1 MSSVRVAVRIRP
13 LNGIEESQNC
23 AVVINADDSQVT
35 VRNPESERA
44 KTFTFDEVVSIIY
57 QCELFH

>member
-57 QCELFH
+57 